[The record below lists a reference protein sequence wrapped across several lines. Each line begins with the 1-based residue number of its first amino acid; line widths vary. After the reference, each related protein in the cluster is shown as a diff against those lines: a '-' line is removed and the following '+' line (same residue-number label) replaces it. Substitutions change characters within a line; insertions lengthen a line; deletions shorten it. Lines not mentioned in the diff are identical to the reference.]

1 MADERVEDVAP
12 ATLDLET
19 ENKDLYDRLLRKQA
33 EFENYRK
40 RVEKEKGDIRQ
51 RARSA
56 VVEQFLPVLDSCERG
71 LQHLE
76 ETDGSDAEL
85 AKYREGLELIVR
97 QIHAAFDTLG
107 VREIPTRGQLFD
119 PRHHEAVQS
128 EVTEEHRDS
137 EILEEIR
144 KGYMLND
151 QLLRAAQVKVA
162 VRKD

>member
-1 MADERVEDVAP
+1 MSDERAEDVAP
-12 ATLDLET
+12 ATVDLET

-76 ETDGSDAEL
+76 ETDGSDVEL
-85 AKYREGLELIVR
+85 AKYREGLELIAR
-97 QIHAAFDTLG
+97 QIRAAFDALG

-119 PRHHEAVQS
+119 PRYHEAVQS
-128 EVTEEHRDS
+128 EVTQEHRDS
-137 EILEEIR
+137 EILEDIQ